1 METANIEQVKQEQ
14 AIFTDLWNIYKKY
27 ANISTDDEWETFIN
41 ETGRL
46 FTEKYKSSD
55 REKLF
60 REMLLTITNQLER
73 NYKKKYQC
81 DIKLK

>member
-1 METANIEQVKQEQ
+1 MQIANIEQVKQEQ

-27 ANISTDDEWETFIN
+27 ANISADEEWEMFIN

-73 NYKKKYQC
+73 NYKKRYQC

>member
-27 ANISTDDEWETFIN
+27 ANISKETEWDDFIV
-41 ETGRL
+41 EMDKL
-46 FTEKYKSSD
+46 FNQKYKGSD
-55 REKLF
+55 RAKMF
-60 REMLLTITNQLER
+60 REMLLAVTNQLER
-73 NYKKKYQC
+73 NYKKKCQY

>member
-1 METANIEQVKQEQ
+1 MKPATIEEVKAEQ

-27 ANISTDDEWETFIN
+27 ANISADEEWETFIN

-73 NYKKKYQC
+73 NYKKKCQC
-81 DIKLK
+81 DIKLQ

>member
-1 METANIEQVKQEQ
+1 METAKIEQIKTEQ

-27 ANISTDDEWETFIN
+27 ANISTADECETFAN

-46 FTEKYKSSD
+46 FTEKYKGSD
-55 REKLF
+55 KEKLF
-60 REMLLTITNQLER
+60 REMWLAITNQLER
-73 NYKKKYQC
+73 NYKKKC

>member
-1 METANIEQVKQEQ
+1 METANIEQIKTEQ

-46 FTEKYKSSD
+46 FTEKYKGSD
-55 REKLF
+55 KEKLF
-60 REMLLTITNQLER
+60 REMLLAITNQLER

>member
-1 METANIEQVKQEQ
+1 MQTANIEQIKQEQ

-27 ANISTDDEWETFIN
+27 ANISADDEWETFIN

-73 NYKKKYQC
+73 NYKKKCQC